1 MEDRRLN
8 HNDVPSHF
16 GFPTNFEYAAEVPG
30 RAGFSH
36 QHMISWGDIQKN
48 NRVSRFLEAYQ
59 NYRERSS
66 MPIMPFLADQKEQ
79 AVARVP
85 VDSPGISECIDR
97 TKGVSKLV
105 PGIKCSAGARAV
117 NSNPASVIA
126 DGLIRHESNLDLRN
140 NTMKRSL
147 RRAANFSTEFCAEA
161 TRDAYQSDLQHARS
175 GRIINAAFKSH
186 STGRV
191 PIS

>member
-1 MEDRRLN
+1 
-8 HNDVPSHF
+8 
-16 GFPTNFEYAAEVPG
+16 
-30 RAGFSH
+30 
-36 QHMISWGDIQKN
+36 
-48 NRVSRFLEAYQ
+48 
-59 NYRERSS
+59 
-66 MPIMPFLADQKEQ
+66 
-79 AVARVP
+79 
-85 VDSPGISECIDR
+85 
-97 TKGVSKLV
+97 
-105 PGIKCSAGARAV
+105 
-117 NSNPASVIA
+117 VIA